1 MSDYSLINRYVFEKK
16 LRIPGEPFDVNED
29 VDNFDIQILDYA
41 DDGEMHEEED
51 DSEWNEEEDEEE
63 EDWEEDDD
71 E

>member
-16 LRIPGEPFDVNED
+16 LRSPGEPFDVNED

-51 DSEWNEEEDEEE
+51 DSEWNEEEEEE
-63 EDWEEDDD
+63 EDDWEEEED

>member
-16 LRIPGEPFDVNED
+16 LRIPGEQFAVNED

-51 DSEWNEEEDEEE
+51 DSEWNEEEDE
-63 EDWEEDDD
+63 
-71 E
+71 

>member
-51 DSEWNEEEDEEE
+51 DWEEED
-63 EDWEEDDD
+63 D

>member
-1 MSDYSLINRYVFEKK
+1 MNDYSLINRYVFEKK
-16 LRIPGEPFDVNED
+16 LRIPGEPFYVNED

-51 DSEWNEEEDEEE
+51 DSEWNEEEDDWEE
-63 EDWEEDDD
+63 EDD

>member
-51 DSEWNEEEDEEE
+51 EEEDDWEDEEEDE
-63 EDWEEDDD
+63 
-71 E
+71 

>member
-1 MSDYSLINRYVFEKK
+1 MINRYVFEKK
-16 LRIPGEPFDVNED
+16 RRIPGEPFDVNED

-63 EDWEEDDD
+63 NE
-71 E
+71 

>member
-51 DSEWNEEEDEEE
+51 DEEDDWEEEEDE
-63 EDWEEDDD
+63 
-71 E
+71 